1 MHLNLLQKTDHMNL
15 LGYRKSFHQIND
27 KFVELYVFQCDEE
40 SDGVKLDESDDE
52 ELSDVVWY
60 GEALYVSDSFAP

>member
-1 MHLNLLQKTDHMNL
+1 MHLNLPQKTDHMNL

>member
-1 MHLNLLQKTDHMNL
+1 MNL

-60 GEALYVSDSFAP
+60 GEALYVFDSFTP

>member
-1 MHLNLLQKTDHMNL
+1 MHLNLPQKTDHMNL
-15 LGYRKSFHQIND
+15 LGYRKSFRQIND

-40 SDGVKLDESDDE
+40 SDGVKLDESDGE

-60 GEALYVSDSFAP
+60 GEALYVSDSFVP